1 MQRVHVAVGVILDAD
16 HNILL
21 TRRPDHVHQGGLWE
35 FPGGKVEA
43 DESLS
48 AALERELHEE
58 LNITPLKTSSL
69 IKIHHDYGDKVVFLD
84 VHVVWE
90 FEGEPRALEDQ
101 PMAWVSVG
109 DLHGYNF
116 PAANDP
122 IVSAIRDLLAV

>member
-21 TRRPDHVHQGGLWE
+21 TRRPEHVHQGGLWE

-48 AALERELHEE
+48 AALERELQEE

-69 IKIHHDYGDKVVFLD
+69 IEIHHDYGDKAVLLD

-90 FEGEPRALEDQ
+90 FTGEPSALEGQ
-101 PMAWVSVG
+101 PMVWATPEELV
-109 DLHGYNF
+109 DYQL
-116 PAANDP
+116 PAANLE
-122 IVSAIRDLLAV
+122 IVKAISALLI